1 MIGIRSLNL
10 TPRKNYLICPAAYFL
25 PLGCAK
31 YIPKYFPQNRFSH
44 IRNKEDIN
52 PKQTLFYAFLAF
64 GGVIGGFAL
73 YEHKYKILGVNLD
86 GINTEEI
93 SSTQSNE
100 EKPIWHVNA
109 RSDLPTYNM
118 DEVQGHCNIEKRIWV
133 TYGIGVYDITDFIA
147 KHPGGDNIML
157 GAGSAIDPF
166 WAIYQQHNNK
176 EILTLLEFYRIGNL
190 SPDDKVSTEDMGSPW
205 ANEPKR
211 HPVLKPASN
220 KPFNGEPPLKL
231 LVENFITPNEFFYVR
246 NHLPVPLID
255 ENKYELEVAIETT
268 ESGTKE
274 QVKIMTL
281 QDIKG
286 LPKYTV
292 TAAIMCGGNRRY
304 YRPFLE
310 CRCSGQCNM
319 VGGSPTR
326 SSLGNGG

>member
-1 MIGIRSLNL
+1 MMSIRSLQL
-10 TPRKNYLICPAAYFL
+10 TPRKNHLICASAYFL
-25 PLGCAK
+25 RLECAK
-31 YIPKYFPQNRFSH
+31 CIPNYHAQHRFSH
-44 IRNKEDIN
+44 ISNKQNIN
-52 PKQTLFYAFLAF
+52 YKHKFFYAFLAL

-73 YEHKYKILGVNLD
+73 YEHKYKLFGVKLD
-86 GINTEEI
+86 GIHIDEI
-93 SSTQSNE
+93 SSTQSKE
-100 EKPIWHVNA
+100 EKPIWHMNA

-118 DEVQGHCNIEKRIWV
+118 DEVKDHCNIEKRIWI

-190 SPDDKVSTEDMGSPW
+190 SSDDKISTEDMGSPW

-220 KPFNGEPPLKL
+220 RPFNGEPPLKL
-231 LVENFITPNEFFYVR
+231 LVQNFITPNEFFYVR

-255 ENKYELEVAIETT
+255 VNKYELEIAIETT

-274 QVKIMTL
+274 QIKTL
-281 QDIKG
+281 TLEDIKR

-292 TAAIMCGGNRRY
+292 TAAIMCGGNRRS
-304 YRPFLE
+304 E
-310 CRCSGQCNM
+310 MTNVKSVKGQNE
-319 VGGSPTR
+319 TF
-326 SSLGNGG
+326 SSNY